1 MRWAGKVRWVLRS
14 GIQPTKNAYK
24 IAKSLGAKH
33 HGVYIKYRI
42 KTSRELNKGIRSFQR
57 RIDEHRDKISNPQ
70 NYDPR
75 WHTHAKKHQQNQLIQ
90 WEEKIKGFSEQME
103 IFKGCLQE
111 RK

>member
-1 MRWAGKVRWVLRS
+1 MGWEGKGVLRS
-14 GIQPTKNAYK
+14 GIQPTKNAYE
-24 IAKSLGAKH
+24 IAKLPGAKH
-33 HGVYIKYRI
+33 HRVYIDYRI

-70 NYDPR
+70 NYDPK
-75 WHTHAKKHQQNQLIQ
+75 WHTNTKKHQQNQLIN
-90 WEEKIKGFSEQME
+90 WKKEIKGFSEQME

>member
-1 MRWAGKVRWVLRS
+1 MRWVLRS

-75 WHTHAKKHQQNQLIQ
+75 WHTHAKKHTQTQLIP
-90 WEEKIKGFSEQME
+90 WEVNITGFSDHIE

-111 RK
+111 SK